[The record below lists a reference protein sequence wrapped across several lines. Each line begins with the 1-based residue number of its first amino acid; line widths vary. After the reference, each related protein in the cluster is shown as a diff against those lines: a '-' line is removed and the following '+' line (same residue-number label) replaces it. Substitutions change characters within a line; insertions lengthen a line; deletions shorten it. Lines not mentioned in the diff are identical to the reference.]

1 MAMVFIH
8 YANPSETI
16 TALPTAVDI
25 KVQLYT
31 LSHNSVLRNSVY
43 LLSTLTL
50 MTLDPWLFYGE
61 EYQYGP
67 VLSQVGG
74 D

>member
-1 MAMVFIH
+1 MAMVSIH

-16 TALPTAVDI
+16 IALLTAVDI

-31 LSHNSVLRNSVY
+31 LSHNRVLRNSVY
-43 LLSTLTL
+43 LLCMLTL

-67 VLSQVGG
+67 VLRHVGG